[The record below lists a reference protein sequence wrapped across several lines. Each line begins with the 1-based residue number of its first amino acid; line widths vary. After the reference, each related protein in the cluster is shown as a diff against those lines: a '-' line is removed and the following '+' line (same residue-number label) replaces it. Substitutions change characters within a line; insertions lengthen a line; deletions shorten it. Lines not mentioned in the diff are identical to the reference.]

1 MAIVAPSKGTKR
13 FSSSYNI
20 ITYDL
25 LGHGDDK
32 GEAIDFSLQRLV
44 DQLLN
49 LYEQEGIKSTYLCAK
64 LRLLHLYNFC
74 TNASRKVLSI
84 CHIGGHYNNPSRLYN
99 VFQNFGR
106 SEEMN
111 TLNGS
116 QYANTIFPSGIL
128 KANPFAVISRNIY
141 YRFGLQL
148 HSSIIAQ
155 SLRHRLEFDLKSK
168 LKSLTLYYG

>member
-1 MAIVAPSKGTKR
+1 MQTNIHSEKETIIFIHGLVGNRRAFKKEQKR

-74 TNASRKVLSI
+74 TNASRKSIKYLS
-84 CHIGGHYNNPSRLYN
+84 YWR
-99 VFQNFGR
+99 
-106 SEEMN
+106 
-111 TLNGS
+111 TL
-116 QYANTIFPSGIL
+116 Q
-128 KANPFAVISRNIY
+128 
-141 YRFGLQL
+141 
-148 HSSIIAQ
+148 
-155 SLRHRLEFDLKSK
+155 
-168 LKSLTLYYG
+168 